1 MQLHSCF
8 GEGGETLITLDE
20 LAESL
25 ACTHRNML
33 FVLNR
38 MRDQGWIIWTPAHG
52 RGRRSH
58 LSFQANPE
66 DIALKLI
73 MKSVTQK
80 EIHQV
85 IEQVRLFSHS
95 PAFDERLQQ
104 WLLTYF
110 GHSSEIVDHKLI
122 DTLRLPI
129 GQKILTIDP
138 IYTNL
143 LAESFISSHVYD
155 GLVRRSSAS
164 SDVIPNIAHA
174 WEVDHSR
181 KRWTFFLRKGITFHN
196 GKPLEAED
204 VVFTIE
210 RLLQSSHRM
219 LYRSIFDGI
228 RTVHATDPLT
238 VHIEL
243 QEQNELF
250 LSLLCTNRAA
260 IVPNRLADSGEDKFG
275 TVPIGSGPFKIVDMN
290 EGACILEVFSDYY
303 AGRPHLDRVEIL
315 YVPFEDKQ
323 SHRFSINPFQVIH
336 NPNSPNYQGE
346 AWSQIHSNITIRK
359 FVTCNT
365 LKSGPLTNSETRT
378 HLFKCLDNMTELGI
392 KHTPSQETRNLKLIT
407 IEQYKQ
413 DANALAS
420 TLEKFGYDCR
430 IMLASPEEFKGSVR
444 LESDL
449 ILFSIIRDQDEQLR
463 LYDLYS
469 SLSEH
474 VEAHTRT
481 YIHAIL
487 HRICNESDPSS
498 RIELFQQIENQLIRK
513 RLLFILDEKPIH
525 TAFLPTIRGVTMN
538 AQGWIDLRSI
548 WFPPISKS

>member
-1 MQLHSCF
+1 M
-8 GEGGETLITLDE
+8 ITLDE

-58 LSFQANPE
+58 LRFLVNPE
-66 DIALKLI
+66 EIALKI
-73 MKSVTQK
+73 IKKSVTQK

-85 IEQVRLFSHS
+85 IEQIRLFSYS
-95 PAFDERLQQ
+95 PEFDERLQQ

-110 GHSSEIVDHKLI
+110 GHSSEIVNRKLI

-129 GQKILTIDP
+129 GQKILTVDP

-143 LAESFISSHVYD
+143 LAESFISSHVFD
-155 GLVRRSSAS
+155 GLVRRSTYS

-174 WEVDHSR
+174 WEVDQDW
-181 KRWTFFLRKGITFHN
+181 KRWTFYLRKGIIFHN
-196 GKPLEAED
+196 GRPLEAED
-204 VVFTIE
+204 VVYTLE

-219 LYRSIFDGI
+219 LYRSIFNGI
-228 RTVHATDPLT
+228 RSVQATDPLT

-260 IVPNRLADSGEDKFG
+260 IVPNQLADKEEGEFG
-275 TVPIGSGPFKIVDMN
+275 TMPIGSGPFKIVDMN
-290 EGACILEVFSDYY
+290 EDACILEVFSDYY

-315 YVPFEDKQ
+315 HVPFDDKQ
-323 SHRFSINPFQVIH
+323 SHSFSINPFQVIH
-336 NPNSPNYQGE
+336 NPDSPTYQGG
-346 AWSQIHSNITIRK
+346 AWSQIHSNITTRK

-365 LKSGPLTNSETRT
+365 LKSGPLTNTETRT
-378 HLFKCLDNMTELGI
+378 HLFNCLNSTTDLDI
-392 KHTPSQETRNLKLIT
+392 KHTPNQVTLNLQLTT

-413 DANALAS
+413 DANALS
-420 TLEKFGYDCR
+420 GTLEKFGYDCH
-430 IMLASPEEFKGSVR
+430 IILVSPEDFKGSVR

-469 SLSEH
+469 TLSEH
-474 VEAHTRT
+474 VEAQART
-481 YIHAIL
+481 DIQRIL
-487 HRICNESDPSS
+487 QSICKQLDPSI
-498 RIELFQQIENQLIRK
+498 RTELFQEIEDQLIGEQ
-513 RLLFILDEKPIH
+513 LLFILDEKPIH
-525 TAFLPTIRGVTMN
+525 TAFLPSIRGVTMN

-548 WFPPISKS
+548 WFPPISNG